1 MIVSANYYQRIRK
14 YFTTKLAVAEEYSET
29 CQTSKMEHFTK
40 IVSVKKPLAS
50 FAKCCILDCPYVA
63 SGSYCFHE
71 TLV

>member
-40 IVSVKKPLAS
+40 IVSV
-50 FAKCCILDCPYVA
+50 
-63 SGSYCFHE
+63 
-71 TLV
+71 